1 MKSSEI
7 RKSFIN
13 FFEKKGHKFIRSSS
27 VAPNDDPT
35 LLFTNAGMNQ
45 FKSIF
50 LNKENPKFLRAV
62 NSQKCIR
69 VSGKHNDLEEVGID
83 LFHHTFFEMLGNWSF
98 GDYYKEEAI
107 KWTWELFTEIWEL
120 DKNRLWVSVYY
131 KDEEALQIWKN
142 STDIEE
148 NRIVKCKEEDNFW
161 DMGNTGPCGPCS
173 EVHYYVGDEVDNQIA
188 DGVNNSDQ
196 YWELGNIV
204 FIQYN
209 RTNDK
214 SLVDLASKHIDT
226 GFGLERISAIL
237 QGKNSNYET
246 DLFYPVIKEVESI
259 SNVLYADDGVSHRVI
274 ADHIRL
280 LCFSIADGALPS
292 NEGRGYV
299 IRRILRRAS
308 RFGRN
313 IGLKKPFL
321 HKMVEQI
328 VKMMSD
334 FYPELKEKQ
343 KHIEKVI
350 LSEEESFG
358 KTLDRGLN
366 HFEKIILKGENQI
379 IDGKDAF
386 KLYDT
391 FGFPIDLTVLMAK
404 ERKINVDVYGF
415 EKLMQSQKLKA
426 RKTRRFD
433 LNQKTLNWVTIS
445 DGSHSKFLGYE
456 RLTTKSSIR
465 KYAFDGQS
473 FLVLLDQTPFY
484 AESGGQIGDTGTIK
498 GKNIDLQ
505 VLDVKKEG
513 EMFLHIC
520 KGNIAENIK
529 VKCKV
534 SKKRRNSIKRNH
546 TATHLLHKALKIVL
560 GEHVNQAGSL
570 VHSNYL
576 RFDLTHFEKIKHS
589 EIFEIETIVNKE
601 ILRNKKLNVSVQ
613 KYEDAKKMGS
623 EALFGEKYGDEVR
636 VVKVGDFSNELCGG
650 THVNRSGDIG
660 SFKITDES
668 SLASGVRRIQAVTGP
683 QSLVEMQDN
692 ALTVNKL
699 QALLNEPKIKLI
711 ERVENLLIEKKKLE
725 KLSKNKTIPKE
736 NDGLFN
742 NIINFG
748 KNSILVEN
756 VKVESKDELKTI
768 ADVALRKIKTGVGAL
783 FSNSLEKPIAVIIV
797 TKNNIS
803 SGILAGELAKK
814 IGAFMGG
821 GGGGKPHMASAGGNY
836 DESIENVM
844 KKTRVLLKDTLKNN
858 S

>member
-13 FFEKKGHKFIRSSS
+13 FFEKKRHKFIRSSS

-50 LNKENPKFLRAV
+50 LNVENPKFLRAV

-131 KDEEALQIWKN
+131 KDEEAFQIWKN

-148 NRIVKCKEEDNFW
+148 SRIVKCKEEDNFW
-161 DMGNTGPCGPCS
+161 EMGNTGPCGPCS

-209 RTNDK
+209 RINDK
-214 SLVDLASKHIDT
+214 SLVDLTSKHIDT

-237 QGKNSNYET
+237 QGKNSNYDT

-259 SNVLYADDGVSHRVI
+259 SNVPYADNGVSYRVI

-321 HKMVEQI
+321 HKMVKQI

-366 HFEKIILKGENQI
+366 HFEKIILKSENQI

-404 ERKINVDVYGF
+404 ERKINVDVSGF
-415 EKLMQSQKLKA
+415 ERLMQSQKLKA
-426 RKTRRFD
+426 RKTSRFD
-433 LNQKTLNWVTIS
+433 LNQKTLNWVTLS
-445 DGSHSKFLGYE
+445 EGSHSKFLGYE

-473 FLVLLDQTPFY
+473 LLVLLDQTPFY
-484 AESGGQIGDTGTIK
+484 AESGGQIGDKGTIK
-498 GKNIDLQ
+498 GQNIDL
-505 VLDVKKEG
+505 
-513 EMFLHIC
+513 
-520 KGNIAENIK
+520 
-529 VKCKV
+529 
-534 SKKRRNSIKRNH
+534 
-546 TATHLLHKALKIVL
+546 T
-560 GEHVNQAGSL
+560 
-570 VHSNYL
+570 
-576 RFDLTHFEKIKHS
+576 
-589 EIFEIETIVNKE
+589 
-601 ILRNKKLNVSVQ
+601 
-613 KYEDAKKMGS
+613 
-623 EALFGEKYGDEVR
+623 
-636 VVKVGDFSNELCGG
+636 
-650 THVNRSGDIG
+650 
-660 SFKITDES
+660 
-668 SLASGVRRIQAVTGP
+668 TG
-683 QSLVEMQDN
+683 L
-692 ALTVNKL
+692 
-699 QALLNEPKIKLI
+699 
-711 ERVENLLIEKKKLE
+711 
-725 KLSKNKTIPKE
+725 
-736 NDGLFN
+736 
-742 NIINFG
+742 
-748 KNSILVEN
+748 
-756 VKVESKDELKTI
+756 
-768 ADVALRKIKTGVGAL
+768 
-783 FSNSLEKPIAVIIV
+783 
-797 TKNNIS
+797 
-803 SGILAGELAKK
+803 
-814 IGAFMGG
+814 
-821 GGGGKPHMASAGGNY
+821 
-836 DESIENVM
+836 
-844 KKTRVLLKDTLKNN
+844 
-858 S
+858 

>member
-50 LNKENPKFLRAV
+50 LNKENPKSLRAV

-107 KWTWELFTEIWEL
+107 KWTWELFTRIWEL

-131 KDEEALQIWKN
+131 KDEEAFQIWKN

-148 NRIVKCKEEDNFW
+148 SRIVKCKEEDNFW
-161 DMGNTGPCGPCS
+161 EMGNTGPCGPCS
-173 EVHYYVGDEVDNQIA
+173 EVHYYVGDEVDNQMA

-209 RTNDK
+209 RINDK
-214 SLVDLASKHIDT
+214 SLVDLTSKHIDT

-237 QGKNSNYET
+237 QGKNSNYDT

-259 SNVLYADDGVSHRVI
+259 SNVPYADNGVSHRVI

-321 HKMVEQI
+321 HKMVKQI

-366 HFEKIILKGENQI
+366 HFEKIILKSENQI

-404 ERKINVDVYGF
+404 ERKINVDVSGF

-426 RKTRRFD
+426 RKTSRFD
-433 LNQKTLNWVTIS
+433 LNQKTLNWVTLS
-445 DGSHSKFLGYE
+445 EGSHSKFLGYE

-465 KYAFDGQS
+465 KYAFDGQLL
-473 FLVLLDQTPFY
+473 LVLLDQTPFY

-520 KGNIAENIK
+520 KGNIAENSK

-570 VHSNYL
+570 VHSDYL
-576 RFDLTHFEKIKHS
+576 RFDLTHFEKIKRS

-601 ILRNKKLNVSVQ
+601 ILRNKKLNVSIQ

-623 EALFGEKYGDEVR
+623 EALFGEKYGDEVQ
-636 VVKVGDFSNELCGG
+636 
-650 THVNRSGDIG
+650 G
-660 SFKITDES
+660 S
-668 SLASGVRRIQAVTGP
+668 
-683 QSLVEMQDN
+683 
-692 ALTVNKL
+692 
-699 QALLNEPKIKLI
+699 
-711 ERVENLLIEKKKLE
+711 
-725 KLSKNKTIPKE
+725 
-736 NDGLFN
+736 
-742 NIINFG
+742 
-748 KNSILVEN
+748 
-756 VKVESKDELKTI
+756 
-768 ADVALRKIKTGVGAL
+768 
-783 FSNSLEKPIAVIIV
+783 
-797 TKNNIS
+797 
-803 SGILAGELAKK
+803 
-814 IGAFMGG
+814 
-821 GGGGKPHMASAGGNY
+821 
-836 DESIENVM
+836 
-844 KKTRVLLKDTLKNN
+844 
-858 S
+858 

>member
-13 FFEKKGHKFIRSSS
+13 FFEKKRHKFIRSSS

-131 KDEEALQIWKN
+131 KDEEAFQIWKN

-148 NRIVKCKEEDNFW
+148 SRIVKCKEEDNFW
-161 DMGNTGPCGPCS
+161 EMGNTGPCGPCS
-173 EVHYYVGDEVDNQIA
+173 EVHYYVGDEVDNQMA

-209 RTNDK
+209 RINDK
-214 SLVDLASKHIDT
+214 SLVDLTSKHIDT

-237 QGKNSNYET
+237 QGKNSNYDT

-259 SNVLYADDGVSHRVI
+259 SNVPYAVNGVSHRVI

-313 IGLKKPFL
+313 IGLKKAFL
-321 HKMVEQI
+321 HKMVKQI

-366 HFEKIILKGENQI
+366 HFEKIILKSENQI

-404 ERKINVDVYGF
+404 ERKINVDVSGF

-426 RKTRRFD
+426 RKTSRFD
-433 LNQKTLNWVTIS
+433 LNQKTLSWVTLS
-445 DGSHSKFLGYE
+445 EGSHSKFLGYE

-465 KYAFDGQS
+465 KYAFDGQLL
-473 FLVLLDQTPFY
+473 LVLLDQTPFY
-484 AESGGQIGDTGTIK
+484 AESGGQIGDKGTIK

-520 KGNIAENIK
+520 KGNIAENSK

-534 SKKRRNSIKRNH
+534 SKK
-546 TATHLLHKALKIVL
+546 
-560 GEHVNQAGSL
+560 
-570 VHSNYL
+570 
-576 RFDLTHFEKIKHS
+576 
-589 EIFEIETIVNKE
+589 KE
-601 ILRNKKLNVSVQ
+601 L
-613 KYEDAKKMGS
+613 Y
-623 EALFGEKYGDEVR
+623 
-636 VVKVGDFSNELCGG
+636 
-650 THVNRSGDIG
+650 
-660 SFKITDES
+660 
-668 SLASGVRRIQAVTGP
+668 
-683 QSLVEMQDN
+683 
-692 ALTVNKL
+692 
-699 QALLNEPKIKLI
+699 
-711 ERVENLLIEKKKLE
+711 
-725 KLSKNKTIPKE
+725 
-736 NDGLFN
+736 
-742 NIINFG
+742 
-748 KNSILVEN
+748 
-756 VKVESKDELKTI
+756 
-768 ADVALRKIKTGVGAL
+768 
-783 FSNSLEKPIAVIIV
+783 
-797 TKNNIS
+797 
-803 SGILAGELAKK
+803 
-814 IGAFMGG
+814 
-821 GGGGKPHMASAGGNY
+821 
-836 DESIENVM
+836 
-844 KKTRVLLKDTLKNN
+844 
-858 S
+858 

>member
-13 FFEKKGHKFIRSSS
+13 FFEKKRHKFIRSSS

-50 LNKENPKFLRAV
+50 LNLESPKFLRAV

-131 KDEEALQIWKN
+131 KDEEAFQIWKN

-148 NRIVKCKEEDNFW
+148 SRIVKCKEEDNFW
-161 DMGNTGPCGPCS
+161 EMGNTGPCGPCS
-173 EVHYYVGDEVDNQIA
+173 EVHYYVGDEVDNQKA

-209 RTNDK
+209 RVNDK
-214 SLVDLASKHIDT
+214 SLVDLTSKHIDT

-237 QGKNSNYET
+237 QGKNSNYDT
-246 DLFYPVIKEVESI
+246 DLFYPVIKEVELI
-259 SNVLYADDGVSHRVI
+259 SNVPYADNGVSHRVI

-321 HKMVEQI
+321 HKMVKQI

-334 FYPELKEKQ
+334 FYPELEEKQ

-366 HFEKIILKGENQI
+366 HFEKIILKSENQI

-404 ERKINVDVYGF
+404 ERKINVDVSGF

-426 RKTRRFD
+426 RKTSRFD
-433 LNQKTLNWVTIS
+433 LNQKTLNWVTLS
-445 DGSHSKFLGYE
+445 EGSHSKFLGYE

-473 FLVLLDQTPFY
+473 LLVLLDQTPFY
-484 AESGGQIGDTGTIK
+484 AESGGQIGDKGTIK

-520 KGNIAENIK
+520 KGNIAENSK

-534 SKKRRNSIKRNH
+534 SKKTRNSIKRNH

-570 VHSNYL
+570 VHSDYL
-576 RFDLTHFEKIKHS
+576 RFDLTHFEKIKPS

-601 ILRNKKLNVSVQ
+601 ILRNKKLNVSIQ

-668 SLASGVRRIQAVTGP
+668 SLASGVRRIQALTGP
-683 QSLVEMQDN
+683 QSLVEMQNN

-725 KLSKNKTIPKE
+725 KLSKNKTRLKE
-736 NDGLFN
+736 NDGLLD
-742 NIINFG
+742 NIINVG

-756 VKVESKDELKTI
+756 VKVESKDELKGI
-768 ADVALRKIKTGVGAL
+768 ADVALRKIKTGIGAL

-844 KKTRVLLKDTLKNN
+844 KKTRVLLENTLKNN

>member
-1 MKSSEI
+1 M
-7 RKSFIN
+7 
-13 FFEKKGHKFIRSSS
+13 
-27 VAPNDDPT
+27 
-35 LLFTNAGMNQ
+35 
-45 FKSIF
+45 
-50 LNKENPKFLRAV
+50 
-62 NSQKCIR
+62 
-69 VSGKHNDLEEVGID
+69 
-83 LFHHTFFEMLGNWSF
+83 
-98 GDYYKEEAI
+98 
-107 KWTWELFTEIWEL
+107 
-120 DKNRLWVSVYY
+120 SVYY
-131 KDEEALQIWKN
+131 KDEEAFQIWKN

-148 NRIVKCKEEDNFW
+148 SRIVKCKEEDNFW
-161 DMGNTGPCGPCS
+161 EMGNTGPCGPCS
-173 EVHYYVGDEVDNQIA
+173 EVHYYVGDEVDNQMA

-209 RTNDK
+209 RINDK
-214 SLVDLASKHIDT
+214 SLVDLTSKHIDT

-237 QGKNSNYET
+237 QGKNSNYDT

-259 SNVLYADDGVSHRVI
+259 SNVPYADNGVSHRVI

-321 HKMVEQI
+321 HKMVKQI

-366 HFEKIILKGENQI
+366 HFEKIILKSENQI

-404 ERKINVDVYGF
+404 ERKINVDVSGF

-426 RKTRRFD
+426 RKTSRFD
-433 LNQKTLNWVTIS
+433 LNQKTLNWVTLS
-445 DGSHSKFLGYE
+445 EGSHSKFLGYE

-473 FLVLLDQTPFY
+473 LLVLLDQTPFY

-520 KGNIAENIK
+520 KGNIAENSK

-570 VHSNYL
+570 VHSDYL
-576 RFDLTHFEKIKHS
+576 RFDLTHFEKIKR
-589 EIFEIETIVNKE
+589 F
-601 ILRNKKLNVSVQ
+601 
-613 KYEDAKKMGS
+613 
-623 EALFGEKYGDEVR
+623 
-636 VVKVGDFSNELCGG
+636 
-650 THVNRSGDIG
+650 
-660 SFKITDES
+660 
-668 SLASGVRRIQAVTGP
+668 
-683 QSLVEMQDN
+683 
-692 ALTVNKL
+692 
-699 QALLNEPKIKLI
+699 
-711 ERVENLLIEKKKLE
+711 
-725 KLSKNKTIPKE
+725 
-736 NDGLFN
+736 
-742 NIINFG
+742 
-748 KNSILVEN
+748 
-756 VKVESKDELKTI
+756 
-768 ADVALRKIKTGVGAL
+768 
-783 FSNSLEKPIAVIIV
+783 
-797 TKNNIS
+797 
-803 SGILAGELAKK
+803 
-814 IGAFMGG
+814 
-821 GGGGKPHMASAGGNY
+821 
-836 DESIENVM
+836 
-844 KKTRVLLKDTLKNN
+844 
-858 S
+858 

>member
-131 KDEEALQIWKN
+131 KDEEAFQIWKN

-148 NRIVKCKEEDNFW
+148 SRIVKCKEEDNFW
-161 DMGNTGPCGPCS
+161 EMGNTGPCGPCS
-173 EVHYYVGDEVDNQIA
+173 EVHYYVGDEVDNQKA

-209 RTNDK
+209 RINDK
-214 SLVDLASKHIDT
+214 SLVDLTSKHIDT

-237 QGKNSNYET
+237 QGKNSNYDT

-259 SNVLYADDGVSHRVI
+259 SNVPYADNGVSHRVI

-321 HKMVEQI
+321 HKMVKQI

-366 HFEKIILKGENQI
+366 HFEKIILKSENQI
-379 IDGKDAF
+379 INGKDAF

-404 ERKINVDVYGF
+404 ERKINVDVSGF

-426 RKTRRFD
+426 RKTSRFD
-433 LNQKTLNWVTIS
+433 LNQKTLNWVTLS
-445 DGSHSKFLGYE
+445 EGSHSKFLGYE

-473 FLVLLDQTPFY
+473 LLVLLDQTPFY

-498 GKNIDLQ
+498 GKDIDLQ

-520 KGNIAENIK
+520 KGNIAENSK

-534 SKKRRNSIKRNH
+534 SKKKRNSIKRNH

-570 VHSNYL
+570 VHSDYL
-576 RFDLTHFEKIKHS
+576 RFDLTHFEKIKRS

-601 ILRNKKLNVSVQ
+601 ILRNKKLNVSIQ

-668 SLASGVRRIQAVTGP
+668 SLASGVRRIQAVTGL

-699 QALLNEPKIKLI
+699 QVLLNEPKIKLI

-725 KLSKNKTIPKE
+725 KLSKNKTRLKE
-736 NDGLFN
+736 NDGLLD
-742 NIINFG
+742 NIINVG

-756 VKVESKDELKTI
+756 VKVESKDELKGI

-844 KKTRVLLKDTLKNN
+844 KKTRVLLENTLKNN

>member
-107 KWTWELFTEIWEL
+107 KWTWELFTRIWEL

-131 KDEEALQIWKN
+131 KDEEAFHIWKN

-148 NRIVKCKEEDNFW
+148 SRIVKCKEEDNFW
-161 DMGNTGPCGPCS
+161 EMGNTGPCGPCS
-173 EVHYYVGDEVDNQIA
+173 EVHYYVGDEVDNQMA

-209 RTNDK
+209 RINDK
-214 SLVDLASKHIDT
+214 SLVDLTSKHIDT

-237 QGKNSNYET
+237 QGKNSNYDT

-259 SNVLYADDGVSHRVI
+259 SNVHYADNGVSHRVI

-321 HKMVEQI
+321 HKMVKQI

-366 HFEKIILKGENQI
+366 HFEKIILKSENQI

-404 ERKINVDVYGF
+404 ERKINVDVSGF

-426 RKTRRFD
+426 RKTSRFD
-433 LNQKTLNWVTIS
+433 LNQKTLNWVTLS
-445 DGSHSKFLGYE
+445 EGSHSKFLGYE

-473 FLVLLDQTPFY
+473 LLVLLDQTPFY
-484 AESGGQIGDTGTIK
+484 AESGGQIGDTGNIK
-498 GKNIDLQ
+498 GKDIDLQ

-520 KGNIAENIK
+520 KGNIAESSK

-570 VHSNYL
+570 VHSDYL
-576 RFDLTHFEKIKHS
+576 RFDLTHFEKIKPS

-601 ILRNKKLNVSVQ
+601 ILRNKKLNVSIQ

-660 SFKITDES
+660 SFKITD
-668 SLASGVRRIQAVTGP
+668 
-683 QSLVEMQDN
+683 
-692 ALTVNKL
+692 
-699 QALLNEPKIKLI
+699 
-711 ERVENLLIEKKKLE
+711 
-725 KLSKNKTIPKE
+725 
-736 NDGLFN
+736 
-742 NIINFG
+742 
-748 KNSILVEN
+748 
-756 VKVESKDELKTI
+756 
-768 ADVALRKIKTGVGAL
+768 
-783 FSNSLEKPIAVIIV
+783 
-797 TKNNIS
+797 
-803 SGILAGELAKK
+803 
-814 IGAFMGG
+814 
-821 GGGGKPHMASAGGNY
+821 
-836 DESIENVM
+836 
-844 KKTRVLLKDTLKNN
+844 
-858 S
+858 

>member
-570 VHSNYL
+570 VHSDYL

>member
-13 FFEKKGHKFIRSSS
+13 FFEKKRHKFIRSSS

-69 VSGKHNDLEEVGID
+69 VSGKHNDLGEVGID

-98 GDYYKEEAI
+98 GDYYKDEAI

-131 KDEEALQIWKN
+131 KDEEAFQIWKN

-161 DMGNTGPCGPCS
+161 EMGNTGPCGPCS
-173 EVHYYVGDEVDNQIA
+173 EVHYYVGDEVDNQMA

-209 RTNDK
+209 RINDK
-214 SLVDLASKHIDT
+214 SLVDLTSKHIDT

-237 QGKNSNYET
+237 QGKNSNYDT

-259 SNVLYADDGVSHRVI
+259 SNVPYADNGVSHRVI

-321 HKMVEQI
+321 HKMVKQI

-366 HFEKIILKGENQI
+366 HFEKIILKSENQI

-386 KLYDT
+386 QLYDT

-404 ERKINVDVYGF
+404 ERKINVDISGF

-426 RKTRRFD
+426 RKTSRFD
-433 LNQKTLNWVTIS
+433 LNQKTLSWVTLS
-445 DGSHSKFLGYE
+445 EGSHSKFLGYE

-473 FLVLLDQTPFY
+473 ILVLLDQTPFY

-498 GKNIDLQ
+498 GNNIDLQ

-520 KGNIAENIK
+520 KGNIAENSK

-570 VHSNYL
+570 VHSDYL
-576 RFDLTHFEKIKHS
+576 RFDLTHFEKIKRS
-589 EIFEIETIVNKE
+589 EIFEIETIV
-601 ILRNKKLNVSVQ
+601 S
-613 KYEDAKKMGS
+613 
-623 EALFGEKYGDEVR
+623 
-636 VVKVGDFSNELCGG
+636 
-650 THVNRSGDIG
+650 
-660 SFKITDES
+660 
-668 SLASGVRRIQAVTGP
+668 
-683 QSLVEMQDN
+683 
-692 ALTVNKL
+692 
-699 QALLNEPKIKLI
+699 
-711 ERVENLLIEKKKLE
+711 
-725 KLSKNKTIPKE
+725 
-736 NDGLFN
+736 
-742 NIINFG
+742 
-748 KNSILVEN
+748 
-756 VKVESKDELKTI
+756 
-768 ADVALRKIKTGVGAL
+768 
-783 FSNSLEKPIAVIIV
+783 
-797 TKNNIS
+797 
-803 SGILAGELAKK
+803 
-814 IGAFMGG
+814 
-821 GGGGKPHMASAGGNY
+821 
-836 DESIENVM
+836 
-844 KKTRVLLKDTLKNN
+844 
-858 S
+858 

>member
-50 LNKENPKFLRAV
+50 LNVENPKFLRAV

-131 KDEEALQIWKN
+131 KDDEAFQIWKN

-148 NRIVKCKEEDNFW
+148 SRIVKCKEEDNFW
-161 DMGNTGPCGPCS
+161 EMGNTGPCGPCS
-173 EVHYYVGDEVDNQIA
+173 EVHYYVGDEVDNQMA

-209 RTNDK
+209 RINDK
-214 SLVDLASKHIDT
+214 SLVDLTSKHIDT

-237 QGKNSNYET
+237 QGKNSNYDT

-259 SNVLYADDGVSHRVI
+259 SNVPYADNGVSHRVI

-299 IRRILRRAS
+299 VRRILRRAS

-321 HKMVEQI
+321 HKMVKQI

-366 HFEKIILKGENQI
+366 HFEKIILKSENQI
-379 IDGKDAF
+379 INGKDAF

-404 ERKINVDVYGF
+404 EREINVDVSGF

-426 RKTRRFD
+426 RKNSRFD
-433 LNQKTLNWVTIS
+433 LNQKTLNWVTLS
-445 DGSHSKFLGYE
+445 EGSHSKFLGYE

-473 FLVLLDQTPFY
+473 LLVLLDQTPFY

-498 GKNIDLQ
+498 GKDIDLQ

-520 KGNIAENIK
+520 KGNISENSK

-570 VHSNYL
+570 VHSDYL
-576 RFDLTHFEKIKHS
+576 RFDLTHFEKIKPS

-601 ILRNKKLNVSVQ
+601 ILRNKKLNVFIQ

-668 SLASGVRRIQAVTGP
+668 SLASGVRRIQAVTGQ

-725 KLSKNKTIPKE
+725 KLSKNKTRLKE
-736 NDGLFN
+736 NDGLLD
-742 NIINFG
+742 NIINVG

-756 VKVESKDELKTI
+756 VKVESKDELKGI
-768 ADVALRKIKTGVGAL
+768 ADVALRKIKTGVGAF

-844 KKTRVLLKDTLKNN
+844 KKTRVLLENTLKNN

>member
-50 LNKENPKFLRAV
+50 LNKENPKSLRAV

-107 KWTWELFTEIWEL
+107 KWTWELFTRIWEL

-131 KDEEALQIWKN
+131 KDEEAFQIWKN

-148 NRIVKCKEEDNFW
+148 SRIVKCKEEDNFW
-161 DMGNTGPCGPCS
+161 EMGNTGPCGPCS
-173 EVHYYVGDEVDNQIA
+173 EVHYYVGDEVDNQMA

-209 RTNDK
+209 RINDK
-214 SLVDLASKHIDT
+214 SLVDLTSKHIDT

-237 QGKNSNYET
+237 QGKNSNYDT

-259 SNVLYADDGVSHRVI
+259 SNVPYADNGVSHRVI

-321 HKMVEQI
+321 HKMVKQI

-366 HFEKIILKGENQI
+366 HFEKIILKSENQI

-404 ERKINVDVYGF
+404 ERKINVDVSGF

-426 RKTRRFD
+426 RKTSRFD
-433 LNQKTLNWVTIS
+433 LNQKTLNWVTLS
-445 DGSHSKFLGYE
+445 EGSHSKFLGYE

-465 KYAFDGQS
+465 KYAFDGQL

-484 AESGGQIGDTGTIK
+484 AESGGQIGDKGTIK

-520 KGNIAENIK
+520 KGNIAENSK

-570 VHSNYL
+570 VHSDYL
-576 RFDLTHFEKIKHS
+576 RFDLTHFEKIKRS

-601 ILRNKKLNVSVQ
+601 ILRNKKLNVSIQ

-623 EALFGEKYGDEVR
+623 EALFGEKYGDKVR

-692 ALTVNKL
+692 ALTLNKL

-725 KLSKNKTIPKE
+725 KLSKNKTRLKE
-736 NDGLFN
+736 NDGLLD
-742 NIINFG
+742 NIINIG

-756 VKVESKDELKTI
+756 VKVESKDELKAI

-836 DESIENVM
+836 DESIEIVM
-844 KKTRVLLKDTLKNN
+844 KKTRVLLEDTLKNN